1 MKPRIRPDRA
11 HGRVVVHLLLWLS
24 IAVVGG
30 FVAWAQWATLDQVT
44 RATGQVI
51 TLSRNQVIQAP
62 PAGGVVEAILVR
74 EGSAV
79 TRGQLLVR
87 FERPR
92 LQASVDE
99 VAARAAALRAAIA
112 RLEAEIFER
121 PAPVFAADLTAW
133 SQFRENQT
141 ALFQRRRQLLAE
153 ELGSLGKLRELA
165 QQELDLNLPLL
176 AGGDV
181 SRAEILRLQR
191 QVADLAGQ
199 IVNRRNK
206 FMQDSQAELGKAQED
221 LAGVTQMI
229 AQRREELDLTEVR
242 APMDGVVRNV
252 RVTTRGAVARSG
264 DELMQIVPVDDSL
277 IVEAKVRPADVGFLR
292 LGLPATVKLDAFDYA
307 VYGSLSGRTVFIS
320 ADTLT
325 EQAGGQE
332 VAYYRV
338 HVRTDEAVLHSPRG
352 ERIALQPGMTTTV
365 DIRTG
370 ERSVWRY
377 LTKPI
382 TRTLDESLRER

>member
-1 MKPRIRPDRA
+1 MTGLSRNRLS
-11 HGRVVVHLLLWLS
+11 GRVVVHLLLWTT
-24 IAVVGG
+24 IGAVAA
-30 FVAWAQWATLDQVT
+30 FVLWAQWATLDQTT

-51 TLSRNQVIQAP
+51 TFSRNQVIQAP

-74 EGSAV
+74 EGSSV
-79 TRGQLLVR
+79 ERGQLLVR
-87 FERPR
+87 FERPK

-99 VAARAAALRAAIA
+99 VASRAAALRAAIA
-112 RLEAEIFER
+112 RLEAE
-121 PAPVFAADLTAW
+121 VFARSEPAFPKELAAW
-133 SQFRENQT
+133 PQFRENQL
-141 ALFQRRRQLLAE
+141 ALFQRRRQLLSE
-153 ELGSLGKLRELA
+153 ELSSLERLRDLA

-176 AGGDV
+176 DRGDV

-199 IVNRRNK
+199 IVNRRNR
-206 FMQDSQAELGKAQED
+206 FMQDSQAELAKAQED

-252 RVTTRGAVARSG
+252 RLTTRGAVARPG
-264 DELMQIVPVDDSL
+264 DELMQIVPAGDSL
-277 IVEAKVRPADVGFLR
+277 IIEAKVRPADIGFLR

-307 VYGSLSGRTVFIS
+307 VYGALAGETTFIS

-325 EQAGGQE
+325 EQVAGQE
-332 VAYYRV
+332 VPYYRV
-338 HVRTDEAVLHSPRG
+338 HVRTRDSLLRSPRG
-352 ERIALQPGMTTTV
+352 ERIELQPGMTATV

-382 TRTLDESLRER
+382 TRTLNESLRER

>member
-1 MKPRIRPDRA
+1 MTSGLRNRLS
-11 HGRVVVHLLLWLS
+11 GRVVVHLLLWTT
-24 IAVVGG
+24 IGAVAA
-30 FVAWAQWATLDQVT
+30 FVLWAHWATLDQTT

-51 TLSRNQVIQAP
+51 TFSRNQVIQAP

-74 EGSAV
+74 EGSSV
-79 TRGQLLVR
+79 ERGQLLVR
-87 FERPR
+87 FERPK

-99 VAARAAALRAAIA
+99 VASRAAALRAAIA
-112 RLEAEIFER
+112 RLEAE
-121 PAPVFAADLTAW
+121 VFARSEPAFAKELAAW
-133 SQFRENQT
+133 PQFRENQL
-141 ALFQRRRQLLAE
+141 ALFQRRRQLLSE
-153 ELGSLGKLRELA
+153 ELSSLERLRDLA

-176 AGGDV
+176 DRGDV

-199 IVNRRNK
+199 IVNRRNR
-206 FMQDSQAELGKAQED
+206 FMQDSQAELAKAQED

-252 RVTTRGAVARSG
+252 RLTTRGAVARPG
-264 DELMQIVPVDDSL
+264 DELMQIVPAGDSL
-277 IVEAKVRPADVGFLR
+277 IIEAKVRPADIGFLR

-307 VYGSLSGRTVFIS
+307 VYGALAGETTFIS

-325 EQAGGQE
+325 EQVAGQE
-332 VAYYRV
+332 VPYYRV
-338 HVRTDEAVLHSPRG
+338 HVRTRDSLLRSPRG
-352 ERIALQPGMTTTV
+352 ERIELQPGMTATV

-382 TRTLDESLRER
+382 TRTLNESLRER

>member
-1 MKPRIRPDRA
+1 
-11 HGRVVVHLLLWLS
+11 
-24 IAVVGG
+24 
-30 FVAWAQWATLDQVT
+30 
-44 RATGQVI
+44 
-51 TLSRNQVIQAP
+51 
-62 PAGGVVEAILVR
+62 
-74 EGSAV
+74 
-79 TRGQLLVR
+79 
-87 FERPR
+87 
-92 LQASVDE
+92 
-99 VAARAAALRAAIA
+99 
-112 RLEAEIFER
+112 
-121 PAPVFAADLTAW
+121 
-133 SQFRENQT
+133 
-141 ALFQRRRQLLAE
+141 
-153 ELGSLGKLRELA
+153 
-165 QQELDLNLPLL
+165 
-176 AGGDV
+176 
-181 SRAEILRLQR
+181 
-191 QVADLAGQ
+191 
-199 IVNRRNK
+199 
-206 FMQDSQAELGKAQED
+206 
-221 LAGVTQMI
+221 
-229 AQRREELDLTEVR
+229 
-242 APMDGVVRNV
+242 MDGVVRNV

-307 VYGSLSGRTVFIS
+307 VYGSLSGRIVFIS

>member
-1 MKPRIRPDRA
+1 MKPWTGGVR
-11 HGRVVVHLLLWLS
+11 GRVVVHLLLWIS
-24 IAVVGG
+24 IAAVALFVV
-30 FVAWAQWATLDQVT
+30 WARWATLDQVT

-74 EGSAV
+74 EGGAV

-112 RLEAEIFER
+112 RLEAEVFAR
-121 PAPVFAADLTAW
+121 PAPAFPADLAAW
-133 SQFRENQT
+133 PQFRENQS
-141 ALFQRRRQLLAE
+141 ALFQRRRQLLSE
-153 ELGSLGKLRELA
+153 ELSSLERLRDLA

-176 AGGDV
+176 ASGDV

-206 FMQDSQAELGKAQED
+206 FMQDSQAELAKAQED
-221 LAGVTQMI
+221 LAGVTQMV

-242 APMDGVVRNV
+242 SPMDGIVRNV
-252 RVTTRGAVARSG
+252 RITTRGAVARPG

-277 IVEAKVRPADVGFLR
+277 IVEAKVRPADIGFLR

-307 VYGSLSGRTVFIS
+307 VYGALSGKTVFIS
-320 ADTLT
+320 ADTLS
-325 EQAGGQE
+325 EQVAGQE
-332 VAYYRV
+332 ITYYRV
-338 HVRTDEAVLHSPRG
+338 HVRTDESVLVSPRG
-352 ERIALQPGMTTTV
+352 QRIALQPGMTAAV

-382 TRTLDESLRER
+382 TRTLDESMRER

>member
-1 MKPRIRPDRA
+1 MTSDLRNRLS
-11 HGRVVVHLLLWLS
+11 GRVVVHLLLWTT
-24 IAVVGG
+24 IGAVAA
-30 FVAWAQWATLDQVT
+30 FVLWAHWATLDQTT

-51 TLSRNQVIQAP
+51 TFSRNQVIQAP

-74 EGSAV
+74 EGSSV
-79 TRGQLLVR
+79 ERGQLLVR
-87 FERPR
+87 FERPK

-112 RLEAEIFER
+112 RLEAE
-121 PAPVFAADLTAW
+121 VFARTEPAFPKELAAW
-133 SQFRENQT
+133 PQFRENQL
-141 ALFQRRRQLLAE
+141 ALFQRRRQLLSE
-153 ELGSLGKLRELA
+153 ELSSLERLRDLA

-176 AGGDV
+176 DRGDV

-199 IVNRRNK
+199 IVNRRNR
-206 FMQDSQAELGKAQED
+206 FMQDSQAELAKAQED

-252 RVTTRGAVARSG
+252 RLTTRGAVARPG
-264 DELMQIVPVDDSL
+264 DELMQIVPAGDSL
-277 IVEAKVRPADVGFLR
+277 IIEAKVRPADIGFLR

-307 VYGSLSGRTVFIS
+307 VYGALAGETTFIS

-325 EQAGGQE
+325 EQVAGQE
-332 VAYYRV
+332 VPYYRV
-338 HVRTDEAVLHSPRG
+338 HVRTRDSLLRSPRG
-352 ERIALQPGMTTTV
+352 ERIELQPGMTATV

-382 TRTLDESLRER
+382 TRTLNESLRER

>member
-11 HGRVVVHLLLWLS
+11 HGRVVAHLLLWLS

-121 PAPVFAADLTAW
+121 PAPVFTADLAAW
-133 SQFRENQT
+133 PQFRENQT

-206 FMQDSQAELGKAQED
+206 FMQDSQAELAKAQED

-307 VYGSLSGRTVFIS
+307 VYGSLSGRIVFIS

>member
-1 MKPRIRPDRA
+1 MTRLPRNRLS
-11 HGRVVVHLLLWLS
+11 GRVVVHLLLWTT
-24 IAVVGG
+24 IGAVAA
-30 FVAWAQWATLDQVT
+30 FVLWAQWATLDQTT

-51 TLSRNQVIQAP
+51 TFSRNQVIQAP

-74 EGSAV
+74 EGSSV
-79 TRGQLLVR
+79 ERGQLLVR
-87 FERPR
+87 FERPK

-99 VAARAAALRAAIA
+99 VASRAAALRAAIA
-112 RLEAEIFER
+112 RLEAE
-121 PAPVFAADLTAW
+121 VFARSEPAFPKELAAW
-133 SQFRENQT
+133 PQFRENQL
-141 ALFQRRRQLLAE
+141 ALFQRRRQLLSE
-153 ELGSLGKLRELA
+153 ELSSLERLRDLA

-176 AGGDV
+176 DRGDV

-199 IVNRRNK
+199 IVNRRNR
-206 FMQDSQAELGKAQED
+206 FMQDSQAELAKAQED

-252 RVTTRGAVARSG
+252 RLTTRGAVARPG
-264 DELMQIVPVDDSL
+264 DELMQIVPAGDSL
-277 IVEAKVRPADVGFLR
+277 IIEAKVRPADIGFLR

-307 VYGSLSGRTVFIS
+307 VYGALAGETTFIS

-325 EQAGGQE
+325 EQVAGQE
-332 VAYYRV
+332 VPYYRV
-338 HVRTDEAVLHSPRG
+338 HVRTRDSLLRSPRG
-352 ERIALQPGMTTTV
+352 ERIELQPGMTATV

-382 TRTLDESLRER
+382 TRTLNESLRER